1 MAAIDDQI
9 QQLANSLQV
18 SGSAFN
24 DLLAGLVQVNNANQA
39 AANST
44 LKNVNLRTIEN
55 ELLQKR
61 EERERALINAMSTF
75 GSSLT
80 RTISGLGS
88 FTAQLYSSTTAF
100 DSAKIS
106 LDAFSDL
113 FKTVTKVIADS
124 LGPFQKLFGVGQVFK
139 NIADAGADIA
149 INALKNRIEQA
160 RIITDVFQSVGK
172 AGATFGGS
180 LGVLTEAAGK
190 SGINLQEFGRFVSGN
205 LQNLVGFGQTVSQS
219 SSAIARLGMQ
229 VAENDRALLAL
240 KGSYGELAA
249 SAAEYM
255 ALQRQVGITERTEN
269 KQTVDSVR
277 NYIRLQNELSE
288 ITGRSVA
295 EQRRAEEQRRQVA
308 AYQMA
313 ASKLEGDQRNNLMA
327 VMALFDQM
335 GPDMVSAMQEFFSN
349 EGQMINA
356 QNITFATM
364 NKELFDMGVAM
375 LGTIKQPTEQFK
387 TSMASTAASFVPA
400 IRAQQGALDQAGF
413 LQLSGS
419 RVGGD
424 VVAMLG
430 RTTASM
436 IPFLNN
442 IEKLPE
448 IIAKLTAEGGRSVGD
463 STTKTL
469 ADAIKTQNDMKKLL
483 DELALKN
490 IEKLPDIIK
499 ATGLIAEKLIKAE
512 MGVSEFVNLFI
523 TPDTGL
529 IDAMKRFKTT
539 MENTIRTMF
548 GDGARPGVEGPL
560 TRNNLIQA
568 TDEQLAARRDALNQ
582 QMIQIREKQEDIT
595 RTLQQDNSEANQDVA
610 NRLIRQ
616 LTDELFRVRTE
627 LGPIERQI
635 AARGPTGGRQEG
647 GIATEPTIVGEN
659 NQPEAVI
666 PLARGSIP
674 LNINFDP
681 MLRILEQQREYLEEI
696 LSATEDNSD
705 YLERIYHATA

>member
-9 QQLANSLQV
+9 QQLANSLQIT
-18 SGSAFN
+18 GNAFN

-44 LKNVNLRTIEN
+44 LKNVNARTIEN

-61 EERERALINAMSTF
+61 EERERAVINAMSTF

-88 FTAQLYSSTTAF
+88 FTAQLYSSSTAF

-106 LDAFSDL
+106 LDAFGDL

-124 LGPFQKLFGVGQVFK
+124 LGPFQKLFGIGNVFK

-160 RIITDVFQSVGK
+160 RVITDVFQSVGK

-219 SSAIARLGMQ
+219 SSAIARLGNQ
-229 VAENDRALLAL
+229 VAANDSALLAL

-255 ALQRQVGITERTEN
+255 ALQRQVGVTERTEN
-269 KQTVDSVR
+269 IQTVNSVR

-327 VMALFDQM
+327 VMALFDNM
-335 GPDMVSAMQEFFSN
+335 GPDMASAMQEFFAN
-349 EGQMINA
+349 NGQMINA

-463 STTKTL
+463 TTTKTL
-469 ADAIKTQNDMKKLL
+469 ADAIKTQNDMKMEL
-483 DELALKN
+483 DKLALEN
-490 IEKLPDIIK
+490 IKTLPQIIR
-499 ATGLIAEKLIKAE
+499 ATGVIAEKLIKAE

-529 IDAMKRFKTT
+529 IPQMKKFKEK

-548 GDGARPGVEGPL
+548 GDTAGGRLGPGPL
-560 TRNNLIQA
+560 NRSQIELATTSELETRKTEIASLQTQIKNSI
-568 TDEQLAARRDALNQ
+568 DELTGAITQRETTGQEKPGLEAEIARLSQQLAQL
-582 QMIQIREKQEDIT
+582 
-595 RTLQQDNSEANQDVA
+595 
-610 NRLIRQ
+610 RLEQGAIDKRLRNPPGQ
-616 LTDELFRVRTE
+616 
-627 LGPIERQI
+627 
-635 AARGPTGGRQEG
+635 QEG
-647 GIATEPTIVGEN
+647 GIAAEPTIVGEN

-681 MLRILEQQREYLEEI
+681 MLRIMEQQREYLEEI

>member
-24 DLLAGLVQVNNANQA
+24 ELLAGLVQVNNANQA

-469 ADAIKTQNDMKKLL
+469 ADAIKTQNDMKKL
-483 DELALKN
+483 KY
-490 IEKLPDIIK
+490 EKMYHNLIIK
-499 ATGLIAEKLIKAE
+499 KMK
-512 MGVSEFVNLFI
+512 I
-523 TPDTGL
+523 T
-529 IDAMKRFKTT
+529 
-539 MENTIRTMF
+539 
-548 GDGARPGVEGPL
+548 
-560 TRNNLIQA
+560 NN
-568 TDEQLAARRDALNQ
+568 
-582 QMIQIREKQEDIT
+582 
-595 RTLQQDNSEANQDVA
+595 V
-610 NRLIRQ
+610 
-616 LTDELFRVRTE
+616 
-627 LGPIERQI
+627 
-635 AARGPTGGRQEG
+635 
-647 GIATEPTIVGEN
+647 
-659 NQPEAVI
+659 
-666 PLARGSIP
+666 
-674 LNINFDP
+674 
-681 MLRILEQQREYLEEI
+681 
-696 LSATEDNSD
+696 
-705 YLERIYHATA
+705 

>member
-9 QQLANSLQV
+9 QQLANSLQIT
-18 SGSAFN
+18 GNAFN

-61 EERERALINAMSTF
+61 EERERAVINAMSTF

-88 FTAQLYSSTTAF
+88 FTAQLYSSTNAF

-106 LDAFSDL
+106 LDAFGDL

-240 KGSYGELAA
+240 KGSYGELAS

-327 VMALFDQM
+327 VMALFDNM
-335 GPDMVSAMQEFFSN
+335 GPDMASAMQEFFAN
-349 EGQMINA
+349 NGQMINA

-448 IIAKLTAEGGRSVGD
+448 IVAKLTAEGGKSVGD
-463 STTKTL
+463 TTTNTL
-469 ADAIKTQNDMKKLL
+469 AEAIKTQNNMKIEL
-483 DELALKN
+483 DKLALEN
-490 IEKLPDIIK
+490 IKTLPQIIR
-499 ATGLIAEKLIKAE
+499 ATGVIAEKLIKAE

-529 IDAMKRFKTT
+529 ITQMKKFKEK

-548 GDGARPGVEGPL
+548 GDTAGGRLGPGPLNRSQIEQATESELVTRKNEITSLQTQIKNSIDELTGAITQRETTDQEKPGLEAEIARLSQQLAQLRLEQGAIDKRLRPG
-560 TRNNLIQA
+560 Q
-568 TDEQLAARRDALNQ
+568 
-582 QMIQIREKQEDIT
+582 
-595 RTLQQDNSEANQDVA
+595 
-610 NRLIRQ
+610 
-616 LTDELFRVRTE
+616 
-627 LGPIERQI
+627 
-635 AARGPTGGRQEG
+635 QEG
-647 GIATEPTIVGEN
+647 GIAAEPTIVGEN

-674 LNINFDP
+674 LNINLDP
-681 MLRILEQQREYLEEI
+681 MIRVLEQQREYLEEI